1 MHGPV
6 HFAFLA
12 DEPLPDQRDAAPVA
26 PTRSGIGNLGSY
38 ERGATGRDARE
49 DARGGGSWNRDAG
62 FASSED
68 GDSMI
73 VMSRGLGIV
82 KGGGGPHAAM

>member
-1 MHGPV
+1 V

-38 ERGATGRDARE
+38 ERGANWTGC
-49 DARGGGSWNRDAG
+49 
-62 FASSED
+62 
-68 GDSMI
+68 
-73 VMSRGLGIV
+73 
-82 KGGGGPHAAM
+82 KGRCKRRRVLEP